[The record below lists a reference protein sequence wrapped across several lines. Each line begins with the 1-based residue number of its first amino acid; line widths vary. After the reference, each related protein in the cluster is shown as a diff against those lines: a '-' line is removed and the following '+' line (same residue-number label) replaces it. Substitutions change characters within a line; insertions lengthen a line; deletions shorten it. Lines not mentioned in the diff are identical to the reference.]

1 MVKKIVIFG
10 STGMTGLCA
19 VTAAVKKGLEV
30 RAFVRT
36 ASKVPEHLK
45 DKVEIVVGNVLEPD
59 SVHDAVEDM
68 DAVVIALGTN
78 NKLDPTSDLS
88 EGTKNII
95 EAMRAKGVK
104 ILSVCLSAFLFY
116 EPDKVPPRFVDLNE
130 DHKRMYQAVKDSPL
144 NYIAVFPPHIADE
157 PSREI
162 IVEVNPEKSPG
173 RAISKWDLGAFLV
186 DSLSEP
192 KYYRSVIGI
201 TNAPKP

>member
-1 MVKKIVIFG
+1 MVKKVVIFG
-10 STGMTGLCA
+10 ATGMTGLCA
-19 VTAAVKKGLEV
+19 VEAAVKKGLEV

-36 ASKVPEHLK
+36 LSKLPANLK
-45 DKVEIVVGNVLEPD
+45 DKVEIFQGNVLEPD

-78 NKLDPTSDLS
+78 NQLEPTSDLS

-130 DHKRMYQAVKDSPL
+130 DHKRMYQAVKDSGL
-144 NYIAVFPPHIADE
+144 DYVAVFPPHIADE

-173 RAISKWDLGAFLV
+173 RAISKYDLGAFLV
-186 DSLSEP
+186 NSLSEP
-192 KYYRSVIGI
+192 KYYKSVIGI
-201 TNAPKP
+201 TNAPKA